1 MLVLRVGDWRGRE
14 GDWKCPGWADRRAE
28 LGGRQRVNSS
38 GTGGSEVAPHCP
50 GREKAAA
57 QTTLGLWG
65 QTRWKQ
71 MPLDG
76 GLLSCFDH
84 LLRVASPQSHFS
96 RLQRCYGC

>member
-1 MLVLRVGDWRGRE
+1 M
-14 GDWKCPGWADRRAE
+14 PGM
-28 LGGRQRVNSS
+28 GRQEGRAWRQAAGELL
-38 GTGGSEVAPHCP
+38 GTGGSEVARHCP